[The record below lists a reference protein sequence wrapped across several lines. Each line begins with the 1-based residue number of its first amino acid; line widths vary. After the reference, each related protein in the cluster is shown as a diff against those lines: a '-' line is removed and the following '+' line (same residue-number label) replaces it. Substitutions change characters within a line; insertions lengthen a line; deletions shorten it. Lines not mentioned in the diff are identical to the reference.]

1 MSLINASIN
10 GNFVTRHLQR
20 IAADHFP
27 TKMKQVLFVISGIAI
42 VIRDRTPSL
51 DLLWQV
57 NSRLRSGYRT
67 SYMVIPAYVSP
78 ALWKDIGA
86 TLGLVC
92 PSMLC
97 PACKISQLSDS
108 DLWRIGMVFATRCPE
123 WLKYGSMQLMATDI
137 HDNLALLGRIKLG

>member
-10 GNFVTRHLQR
+10 GNFVTRYFQK
-20 IAADHFP
+20 AAAEHFP
-27 TKMKQVLFVISGIAI
+27 TKLKQMLFVTSGIAM
-42 VIRDRTPSL
+42 VIRERTPSL

-78 ALWKDIGA
+78 SLWKGIGA

-92 PSMLC
+92 PSILC
-97 PACKISQLSDS
+97 PACKISQLSDA

-137 HDNLALLGRIKLG
+137 HDILEVLGKIKPG